1 MPGATRTSG
10 QRPPSAVSSD
20 AGHRAAV
27 VIGTRPEAVK
37 LAPVIRELRERGIQT
52 TIIGTGQHRDLV
64 DPVLELFGL
73 ALDHDL
79 QIMEPESSLNAVLS
93 RAIERLGTALELLR
107 PDVVVVQGDTTSAV
121 GGAIA
126 AFNARIPV
134 AHVEAG
140 LRSHDL
146 ALPFPEEMHRR
157 VISIVTRWHFAPTEH
172 AAAELSAERVPG
184 QILVTG
190 NTVVDAVNFILS
202 VASAR
207 KHTVTAP
214 TGRYLLATAHRRES
228 WGAPI
233 RNIALALRDVLEE
246 HPDLSVLFATHPN
259 PKARHPVEEVLSS
272 EPRATVVEAM
282 EYDEFLA
289 VLRGAVLAVTDSG
302 GVQEEGPTLGVPVLV
317 TRAVTERPEGLAAG
331 AVRMVGTGRANIR
344 QAVGQLLDDP
354 ADRSRMAA
362 AGRLVYGDGT
372 AARRIAYTLISDL
385 GGPPQDLPKRKV
397 ATGV

>member
-1 MPGATRTSG
+1 MPSPDNV
-10 QRPPSAVSSD
+10 Q
-20 AGHRAAV
+20 RAAV
-27 VIGTRPEAVK
+27 VIGTRPEAIK
-37 LAPVIRELRERGIQT
+37 LAPVVSELRQRGVET

-73 ALDHDL
+73 ALDLDL
-79 QIMEPESSLNAVLS
+79 QIMEPDSSLNAVLS
-93 RAIERLGTALELLR
+93 RAIERLGSALETLQ
-107 PDVVVVQGDTTSAV
+107 PDVVVVQGDTSSAV
-121 GGAIA
+121 GGALA
-126 AFNARIPV
+126 AFNSRIPV

-157 VISIVTRWHFAPTEH
+157 VISILSRWHFAPTEH
-172 AAAELSAERVPG
+172 AAAELRGERVPG
-184 QILVTG
+184 QVLVTG

-202 VASAR
+202 LGMTRTRSVA
-207 KHTVTAP
+207 AP
-214 TGRYLLATAHRRES
+214 SGSYLLATAHRRES

-233 RNIALALRDVLEE
+233 RSIALALRDVLDE

-259 PKARHPVEEVLSS
+259 PQARDPVEEVLSS
-272 EPRATVVEAM
+272 QPRATVVGPM

-289 VLRGAVLAVTDSG
+289 VLGGAVLAVTDSG

-344 QAVGQLLDDP
+344 RVVGQLLDDP
-354 ADRSRMAA
+354 AERSRMAT
-362 AGRLVYGDGT
+362 AGRRVYGDGT
-372 AARRIAYTLISDL
+372 AASRIVDTLVSDL
-385 GGPPQDLPKRKV
+385 GGAV
-397 ATGV
+397 